1 VSRHTHGFA
10 NNFAPLLTQ
19 VEPIVILDPEF
30 GPNDGQTRS
39 RRPSYFPS
47 QNESL

>member
-19 VEPIVILDPEF
+19 VEPIDILDLDS
-30 GPNDGQTRS
+30 GRVTAIRKLKQGAVR
-39 RRPSYFPS
+39 
-47 QNESL
+47 

>member
-19 VEPIVILDPEF
+19 VEPIVD
-30 GPNDGQTRS
+30 RHV
-39 RRPSYFPS
+39 
-47 QNESL
+47 